1 MARQRA
7 ISFSISFLSPSNRA
21 GGRTFYVSQKNNTMI
36 PIRMLILVALFVSA
50 PLGHAQ
56 AVKGFSNETLVLYQ
70 PNDVLQAR
78 VSSVDN
84 LVAYVN
90 EIERVCQTFFADAA
104 IPESLDIVIAIRPD
118 KTSKVWFISSIH
130 PGIPK
135 DREAL
140 RGQLEKLPPC
150 EVTGGPIAFAMVSSI
165 AGGDGKTIKPS
176 VDGKP
181 PLPKEWSEAAK
192 KKQADVV
199 LPDGILDDVWP
210 PKK

>member
-1 MARQRA
+1 
-7 ISFSISFLSPSNRA
+7 
-21 GGRTFYVSQKNNTMI
+21 MI
-36 PIRMLILVALFVSA
+36 PIRLLILVAIFLTA

-56 AVKGFSNETLVLYQ
+56 AAKGFATAKLVLYQ

-78 VSSVDN
+78 VSSVQN
-84 LVAYVN
+84 LAAYVK
-90 EIERVCQTFFADAA
+90 EIERVCQAFFADTA
-104 IPESLDIVIAIRPD
+104 IPESLNIVIAIRPD
-118 KTSKVWFISSIH
+118 KTSKVWFISSTH
-130 PGIPK
+130 PETPK

-150 EVTGGPIAFAMVSSI
+150 EVTGGPIAFAVVSSI

-176 VDGKP
+176 VDGLP

-192 KKQADVV
+192 KKQVAVV

-210 PKK
+210 TKK